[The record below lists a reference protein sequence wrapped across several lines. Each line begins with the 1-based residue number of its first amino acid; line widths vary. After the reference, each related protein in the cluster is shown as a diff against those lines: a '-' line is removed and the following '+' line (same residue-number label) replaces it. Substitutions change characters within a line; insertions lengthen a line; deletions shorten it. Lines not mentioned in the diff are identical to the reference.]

1 MTLAIILVLVA
12 AVALGVII
20 YLAFPQTLQTSSNRS
35 IANRIQPL
43 DVEAF
48 RNLIDPAE
56 REYLRR
62 RLRPAEF
69 REVQRKRLGAM
80 LAYVQVASQN
90 AIALN
95 NMAQAALQ
103 SNNPQ
108 TVEAA
113 RQLIDNAILLHRNA
127 IYATIRIRAAMVWP
141 DSNSAAAP
149 ILTKYLQLNGSAML
163 LGRLQNPSL
172 PVRISS
178 H

>member
-12 AVALGVII
+12 AVALGVIVC
-20 YLAFPQTLQTSSNRS
+20 LAPQALQTSSTRS

-95 NMAQAALQ
+95 NLAQAALQ
-103 SNNPQ
+103 SN
-108 TVEAA
+108 
-113 RQLIDNAILLHRNA
+113 
-127 IYATIRIRAAMVWP
+127 
-141 DSNSAAAP
+141 
-149 ILTKYLQLNGSAML
+149 
-163 LGRLQNPSL
+163 
-172 PVRISS
+172 
-178 H
+178 

>member
-1 MTLAIILVLVA
+1 MTLAIILILVA
-12 AVALGVII
+12 AVALII
-20 YLAFPQTLQTSSNRS
+20 IFRLSSNALQPSSSRGVAS
-35 IANRIQPL
+35 RIQPL

-103 SNNPQ
+103 SSNPE

-113 RQLIDNAILLHRNA
+113 QQLINNAILLHRNA
-127 IYATIRIRAAMVWP
+127 LFAKARIRAAMLWP
-141 DSNSAAAP
+141 DSNTAAAP

-163 LGRLQNPSL
+163 LGRLQNPSV

-178 H
+178 N

>member
-1 MTLAIILVLVA
+1 MNLAIVLIVLSFF
-12 AVALGVII
+12 ALLLIIGFGVSQA
-20 YLAFPQTLQTSSNRS
+20 LRPATKSG

-90 AIALN
+90 AIVLN
-95 NMAQAALQ
+95 HMAQAALQ

-113 RQLIDNAILLHRNA
+113 RQLINNAILLHRNA
-127 IYATIRIRAAMVWP
+127 IFAKARIRAAMVWP
-141 DSNSAAAP
+141 DSNAAAAP